1 MVGIVEDTE
10 IDDLMARMLHIGPV
24 RREPSVETT
33 EALN

>member
-1 MVGIVEDTE
+1 MPL
-10 IDDLMARMLHIGPV
+10 DDLIARMLHIGSV